1 MGISFDYTVLQSST
15 ENIAWTRTHGCP
27 LPSSW
32 LFLNP
37 VELKQLVLQKDQPYS
52 KYFDAENELDEPF
65 DDAVS
70 IAEDTEEID
79 NVIQ

>member
-1 MGISFDYTVLQSST
+1 
-15 ENIAWTRTHGCP
+15 
-27 LPSSW
+27 
-32 LFLNP
+32 